1 MWTSDGA
8 LLKARRVGAMAMA
21 LAVVA
26 LLVAA
31 PAASAA
37 GVTVI
42 TGAVTIDGVLA
53 PAGTLVRISLA
64 DGSGAVIASATTG
77 ANGLMAHQ
85 YRADVATNSAWEG
98 RTIIVQAL
106 VGGALSPSIGPP
118 AATFAANRVLSVD
131 IAAST
136 RPPGVAVEFL
146 LAPLI
151 NIGTLELASSFN
163 YDLIRYDAFVP
174 GLPGNPLTTI
184 VPHSVL
190 FLTITRDAVVVVS
203 GVTFQVRA
211 QVMTPIPVGSNVTFQ
226 LR

>member
-1 MWTSDGA
+1 MLNSDGA
-8 LLKARRVGAMAMA
+8 LFKARRLGAMAMA
-21 LAVVA
+21 LAVA
-26 LLVAA
+26 TLLAAA
-31 PAASAA
+31 PAASAQ

-42 TGAVTIDGVLA
+42 TGAVTIDGAPA

-64 DGSGAVIASATTG
+64 DGTEIASATTG
-77 ANGLMAHQ
+77 TNGLMAHQ
-85 YRADVATNSAWEG
+85 YRADLEANSAWEG
-98 RTIIVQAL
+98 RTIVVQAL
-106 VGGALSPSIGPP
+106 VDGALSPSTGPP
-118 AATFAANRVLSVD
+118 TATFAANRVLSVD

-151 NIGTLELASSFN
+151 SIGTLELASSFN
-163 YDLIRYDAFVP
+163 YDLSRYEAFVP

-203 GVTFQVRA
+203 GATFQIRA
-211 QVMTPIPVGSNVTFQ
+211 QIPTPIPVGSDVTFQ